1 MQDIALTVCALVVI
15 CYVFAQPLGLFYAL
29 WKSGRIRH
37 QRSAGPYREAP
48 QDLVQALS
56 RENRELRE
64 TLDRI
69 KGQVELKDR
78 LIEELWLKSFGKL
91 HPDARRRQEEQARH
105 RERRSKTRL
114 AGIVSLATAGGMV
127 LGALGM
133 IPAHTAPESYGR
145 AATPTMLQV
154 QVTWGGEIPV
164 LRSYEPG
171 SFLLC
176 KDLAVLH
183 VPTHDEPRLLW
194 GIEPYMKPDEFD
206 LAFWLSYHKMH
217 ENIPVLVAL
226 Y

>member
-1 MQDIALTVCALVVI
+1 VQDIALTVCALVVI

-29 WKSGRIRH
+29 WKSGTRR
-37 QRSAGPYREAP
+37 RSGGAGPYRGAP
-48 QDLVQALS
+48 EDLVQTLS
-56 RENRELRE
+56 RENRELRKE
-64 TLDRI
+64 LDRI

-78 LIEELWLKSFGKL
+78 LIEELWLKSFGQV
-91 HPDARRRQEEQARH
+91 HPDVRKRQEEQTRQREGLTKARF
-105 RERRSKTRL
+105 
-114 AGIVSLATAGGMV
+114 AGFLSLAAASGMV
-127 LGALGM
+127 VGALGM

-145 AATPTMLQV
+145 ATMPTMLQV
-154 QVTWGGEIPV
+154 QITSGGEVPI
-164 LRSYEPG
+164 LRSYESG